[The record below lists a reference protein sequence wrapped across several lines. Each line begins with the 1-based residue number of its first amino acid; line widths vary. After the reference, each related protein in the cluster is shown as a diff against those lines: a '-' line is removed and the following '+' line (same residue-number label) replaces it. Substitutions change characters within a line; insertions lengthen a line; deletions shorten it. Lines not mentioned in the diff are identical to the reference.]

1 LLVAR
6 RKPVLD
12 IATIANHLATIGG
25 EENTDNSFRHR
36 ESVCGKSIC
45 QKARVFA
52 G

>member
-1 LLVAR
+1 MAR